1 MIHVDINHQS
11 CHSDSLCSSGSAGWV
26 MKKVLLTMLTTNS
39 TTPTTSVIEKKDDLS
54 VYGHTYLSP

>member
-1 MIHVDINHQS
+1 M
-11 CHSDSLCSSGSAGWV
+11 LLRLALLLWFGRLV